1 MKKVF
6 AVIVLMIVVH
16 YVHSQDVKTENQDS
30 TDKSAVTSGK
40 PSESVFPGVW
50 RPLFDGETLNGWKI
64 VRYGGEGEPHVANG
78 ALVLPKPVSGLM
90 TGVCWDGDP
99 LPVNNYAIYYE
110 ARRTEGLDIF
120 AGLTF
125 PYKDKY
131 ASLILGGWSGIV
143 NGLSSINGSDASE
156 NETKQLFSLN
166 NNQWYQIELR
176 VTADSICA
184 TLDTKQIL
192 NLATAGKQ
200 IHLRPGSIGEGL
212 TLWSYLSTG
221 EIRNLRIKKLPSY
234 LKK

>member
-110 ARRTEGLDIF
+110 ARRMDGYDIF

-125 PYKDKY
+125 RYNDTS
-131 ASLILGGWSGIV
+131 ASFIFGGWGGII
-143 NGLSSINGSDASE
+143 NGLSCIDGRDASE
-156 NETKQLFSLN
+156 NETTQFFSIKEKQ
-166 NNQWYQIELR
+166 WCEIELHA
-176 VTADSICA
+176 TTDSICA
-184 TLDTKQIL
+184 YIDKERVFAISTE
-192 NLATAGKQ
+192 GKE
-200 IHLRPGSIGEGL
+200 IHLRNEYLDTGL
-212 TLWSYLSTG
+212 TLWTYLTAG
-221 EIRNLRIKKLPSY
+221 EVRNIRIKKL
-234 LKK
+234 